1 MIYVSI
7 FPGIC
12 EPFSGTG
19 KRDLP
24 LTNTITS
31 AASAGKSFGSM
42 NTAKLEKLLHILLP
56 CLFVI
61 CWLVAL
67 VGAVYCYKTHNTWVI
82 GDWLINYHG
91 GFVRRGLTGEIAIGL
106 AWLSS
111 LNVGVIVVI
120 MQLLCYYL
128 YFAFSYLLLRKTFLL
143 PYAMLIISP
152 FIFTFHV
159 NEYGGGYRKEII
171 YFALLSFLAWS
182 KCSLRQDLFERI
194 FFIVLP
200 SYALAVLSH
209 EMLILFVPYLLIL
222 YIIGSKPSSK
232 QYCLLAFCLIPAL
245 VSFMLCLHFKGT
257 FDQVEAIF
265 DSLEKMNYAM
275 DRMEEGAITYLTC
288 SAQYNMDLVHARLGA
303 YIASYLMATAL
314 ALAAFL
320 PIHNTLRT
328 LFTDKLVTILFCFS
342 LAGTVILAIVAT
354 DWGRFIHIHLVSL
367 FILALVVDKII
378 QRQEQLVQTS
388 TMPALAVFLV
398 VIWALGFHIPYY
410 FSPGPEKGNVT
421 IKNIKEV
428 NYLNYLGIVVKKLR
442 YSWQDESI
450 K

>member
-1 MIYVSI
+1 MVIYVSI

-245 VSFMLCLHFKGT
+245 VSFMLCLYFKGT
-257 FDQVEAIF
+257 PVQVNAIF
-265 DSLEKMNYAM
+265 DILETTNYPI
-275 DRMEEGAITYLTC
+275 DRMGDASGDAAINWLGHPTQDGINWVRQYLGG
-288 SAQYNMDLVHARLGA
+288 RIG
-303 YIASYLMATAL
+303 SYLVATAL
-314 ALAAFL
+314 SLAAFL
-320 PIHNTLRT
+320 PILKILRV
-328 LFTDKLVTILFCFS
+328 LFTDKLVMVLFS
-342 LAGTVILAIVAT
+342 LSLTGTMILATVAV
-354 DWGRFIHIHLVSL
+354 DWGRFLYIHLVSL
-367 FILALVVDKII
+367 FMLALVVDKTTRHTG
-378 QRQEQLVQTS
+378 QQAVRAVSSFT
-388 TMPALAVFLV
+388 VFLV
-398 VIWALGFHIPYY
+398 VIWALTFHIPCNFYANCEI
-410 FSPGPEKGNVT
+410 GIT
-421 IKNIKEV
+421 IKNIKEM
-428 NYLNYLGIVVKKLR
+428 NYLRTVINFFLR
-442 YSWQDESI
+442 QQ
-450 K
+450 